1 MLPAFDLMSCPNLAV
16 PAAVMQHVAQVES
29 STNPFAIGV
38 VGGRLE
44 RQPQNLGE
52 AVATTRMLDAK
63 GYNYSLGIAQ
73 VNRSNLARYGLDTY
87 EKAFDGCANL
97 AAGARILAECY
108 GRAGGDWGKAFS
120 CYYSGDFATGYRDG
134 YVQRLLGSVSASPA
148 DAAQTITVYPQSR
161 EHPASG
167 RTQIAQA
174 ATAGSP
180 GYRAAMRSMALDTA
194 ANALV
199 SAIAA
204 PHEQIAA
211 AISPASTSQP
221 QPNASPAQTGEPS
234 THSAFVPRVSGP
246 NDPPAEATT
255 APTATAIASSPGPDA
270 AHQVSPYQDAGDAA
284 FVF

>member
-38 VGGRLE
+38 VGGRLQ

-120 CYYSGDFATGYRDG
+120 CYYSGNFTTGYRDG
-134 YVQRLLGSVSASPA
+134 YVQRVLGSDSSPA
-148 DAAQTITVYPQSR
+148 DAAQTITVYPESR

-167 RTQIAQA
+167 RTQIAQ
-174 ATAGSP
+174 TAMAGNP
-180 GYRAAMRSMALDTA
+180 GYRAAIRSIALDTT

-199 SAIAA
+199 SLMAA
-204 PHEQIAA
+204 PHEPDAA
-211 AISPASTSQP
+211 ASIAPLSAPLP
-221 QPNASPAQTGEPS
+221 QPDASLAQTDTPS
-234 THSAFVPRVSGP
+234 ARPAFVPRVSGP
-246 NDPPAEATT
+246 NDPPQAPAAGIAGTPHPSAVQEANLQQE
-255 APTATAIASSPGPDA
+255 AD
-270 AHQVSPYQDAGDAA
+270 DAA